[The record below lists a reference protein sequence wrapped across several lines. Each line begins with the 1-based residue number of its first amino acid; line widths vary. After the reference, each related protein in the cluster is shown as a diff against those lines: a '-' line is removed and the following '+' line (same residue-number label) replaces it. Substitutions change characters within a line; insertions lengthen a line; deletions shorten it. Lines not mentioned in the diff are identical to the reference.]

1 MSSGA
6 GVAGT
11 IAPVRMAV
19 ETSVGKWLHTLPS
32 HQALGSHRA
41 LAEER

>member
-1 MSSGA
+1 MSSDA

-11 IAPVRMAV
+11 TAPVRMAV
-19 ETSVGKWLHTLPS
+19 GTTVGKWLHTLPS
-32 HQALGSHRA
+32 HQALGNQRA